1 MKKGAGMPV
10 ADHFPP
16 VTDAHSATTVD
27 RSRKLSV
34 WLVSIIAGILCI
46 SLAGYEMQTS
56 TLQAW
61 LFSRLGPYFS
71 YAVQAGPS
79 GSTAYP
85 QAGPFDVRY
94 GYTALPS
101 FQHRLEARGYRVE
114 HQARLSPALIRL
126 IKWGVA
132 PPSREPVVT
141 GLTLHGA
148 DGALLY
154 TAAPPGPLFT
164 RSTPIPPLLSN
175 TLLFLENR
183 ELQDGYGARSNPAIE
198 WDRLAKA
205 ALLYSANWIGF
216 PVRVQGGSTLAI
228 QLEKFRHSPRG
239 RTETVTDKLRQLIG
253 ASLKA
258 YHDGPATRE
267 WRQTILVD
275 YLNTIPLAAA
285 PGYGEIHG
293 LGEGLRVWFG
303 FQLEEVVTALAAPS
317 LMPAKVQA
325 FTHVLALL
333 VSLPA
338 PTHYLA
344 RDRHALKERVNVYS
358 QLLSQAGVL
367 NASLAQAIQTT
378 PLVFQDTYPFASA
391 ASAISN
397 KATTAIRTELMEL
410 LGLSRLYDLD
420 RLHLEVQ
427 GTLDVPLQNEVSQV
441 LHKLADP
448 AFVTARGF
456 NQRRLVE
463 GADPRKLIYSFVL
476 YERSPAGNLLRVQA
490 DNLPQALN
498 MNTDVK
504 LEFGSTAKLRTLAH
518 YLELIASLYDEATTL
533 EPAERLAWAQQARDP
548 LTRWAAEILS
558 SPDASLTLDIFLQ
571 KAMDRYYSASPYER
585 FFTGGGSHVFHNFS
599 RAENRR
605 RMTLQEAFQHSTN
618 LVFIRLM
625 RELAQFHQAR
635 LLYDAEE
642 VLSNPDSPT
651 RQRFLEEIAE
661 AEAMAHLR
669 QTYKMYHGLTL
680 EELVARLLGN
690 RAHSLRHLSIVFFA
704 WHPNP
709 DADGLGAWLQRWQ
722 GQVSADE
729 VSRMWRAYSN
739 PSLTIK
745 DYGYLLSRRPLTVWG
760 VGQLFHDSNL
770 SWQTFRDTSPDARR
784 TVSAWLLQPR
794 HRRAQNLR
802 LRTRIER
809 DAFARM
815 TPAWQRLGFPFSQLV
830 PSYATAIGNS
840 SDTPAA
846 LAELMGIIVNDG
858 MQRPMLQFTRFQF
871 GQDTPYET
879 VLTPAGVGE
888 QVMKPGVARALRT
901 ALAGVVERGTARRIN
916 GTFVQPDGTFIVI
929 GGKTGS
935 GDNRFKTFYRGGG
948 VRSSRAVN
956 RTAAFMFYIGDR
968 YFGVVTA
975 FVPGE
980 EAAHYRFTSALPV
993 SILKLLAPTIKARLV
1008 QGPANRGLALS
1019 TAL

>member
-1 MKKGAGMPV
+1 MRIA
-10 ADHFPP
+10 HLFPP
-16 VTDAHSATTVD
+16 LTDAHPAKTVD

-34 WLVSIIAGILCI
+34 WLVSIMAGILCI
-46 SLAGYEMQTS
+46 GLAGYEMRTS
-56 TLQAW
+56 ALQAW
-61 LFSRLGPYFS
+61 LLSRLGPYFS

-79 GSTAYP
+79 ASTAYP

-94 GYTALPS
+94 GYTALPG
-101 FQHRLEARGYRVE
+101 FQHRLEARGYGVE
-114 HQARLSPALIRL
+114 HQAQLSPALVQL
-126 IKWGVA
+126 IEWGVA
-132 PPSREPVVT
+132 PPFREPVVT

-148 DGALLY
+148 DGAPLY

-164 RSTPIPPLLSN
+164 RSTSIPPLLSN

-183 ELQDGYGARSNPAIE
+183 ELQDVYDTRSNPAIE

-205 ALLYSANWIGF
+205 GLLYSANRIGF
-216 PVRVQGGSTLAI
+216 PVMVQGGSTLAI

-258 YHDGPATRE
+258 YHDGPDTQE

-317 LMPAKVQA
+317 LTPAKVQV

-338 PTHYLA
+338 PTHYLV
-344 RDRHALKERVNVYS
+344 RDRHALKERVNAHS
-358 QLLSQAGVL
+358 QLLAQAGVL
-367 NASLAQAIQTT
+367 KASLAQAIQTT
-378 PLVFQDTYPFASA
+378 PLVFQNTYPFASA
-391 ASAISN
+391 ASAIPA
-397 KATTAIRTELMEL
+397 KATTATRTELMQL

-420 RLHLEVQ
+420 RLHLEVES
-427 GTLDVPLQNEVSQV
+427 TLDVPLQNEVSQV

-448 AFVTARGF
+448 AFVADQGF
-456 NQRRLVE
+456 NQRRLIG

-476 YERSPAGNLLRVQA
+476 YERSPSGNLLRVQA

-498 MNTDVK
+498 LNTGVK

-518 YLELIASLYDEATTL
+518 YLELMASLYDEATTL
-533 EPAERLAWAQQARDP
+533 APAQRLAWAQQAGDP
-548 LTRWAAEILS
+548 LTRWAAEILG
-558 SPDASLTLDIFLQ
+558 PDTSLALDIFLQ
-571 KAMDRYYSASPYER
+571 QALDRRYSASPSER
-585 FFTGGGSHVFHNFS
+585 FFTGGGRHVFHNFS
-599 RAENRR
+599 RGENRR
-605 RMTLQEAFQHSTN
+605 LRTLQEALQHSTN

-625 RELAQFHQAR
+625 RDLAQFHQAR
-635 LLYDAEE
+635 LPYDAEE

-661 AEAMAHLR
+661 AEAIAHLR
-669 QTYKMYHGLTL
+669 QTYKMYHGLTQ

-690 RAHSLRHLSIVFFA
+690 RADSLRHLSIVFFV

-709 DADGLGAWLQRWQ
+709 DAEGLAAWLQRWQ
-722 GQVSADE
+722 EHVSADE
-729 VSRMWRAYSN
+729 VGRMWRAYSN
-739 PSLTIK
+739 PRLTIK
-745 DYGYLLSRRPLTVWG
+745 DYGYLLSRHPLTVWG
-760 VGQLFHDSNL
+760 AGQLFHDSHL
-770 SWQTFRDTSPDARR
+770 SWQTLRDTSPAARR
-784 TVSAWLLQPR
+784 VVSAWLLQPR
-794 HRRAQNLR
+794 HRRAQDLR

-858 MQRPMLQFTRFQF
+858 MRRPMLQFTRFQF
-871 GQDTPYET
+871 AQDTPYET
-879 VLTPAGVGE
+879 VLTPTAVGE

-901 ALAGVVERGTARRIN
+901 ALAGVIERGTARRIR
-916 GTFVQPDGTFIVI
+916 GTFVQPDGTPIVI

-948 VRSSRAVN
+948 VRSARAVN

-980 EAAHYRFTSALPV
+980 EAARYRFTSALPV
-993 SILKLLAPTIKARLV
+993 SILKLLAPTIQARLG
-1008 QGPANRGLALS
+1008 QEPAERGLALS
-1019 TAL
+1019 AAR